1 MGTWGELLNDLK
13 ALAQKGVENP
23 QDVVR
28 GNALSELHDCTGRN
42 TILYAAG
49 HLQKPQIGQNFVSI
63 ADEDVEGFMET
74 IYGLDGDELD
84 LILHS
89 PGGTPNAANSI
100 VEYLRSKFTDLRV
113 IVPQMAMSAAT
124 MLACAAD
131 EIVMGRHSQLGPI
144 DPQMVIQTELGV
156 RMVPAEA
163 ILQQFEMA
171 KEQCDDETTLAVWYP
186 ILRQYGPD
194 LLIQCEH
201 ASDHAQDLV
210 ADWLG
215 RYMFADR
222 DNPAEQAEE
231 AAKALA
237 AREEHLSH
245 GRPLRRDYLQDEL
258 GFEIDDLETPQEF
271 QDRVLTVYH
280 AFNLT
285 FASTNATKLIENHEG
300 RSFVKQVSAAAQQ
313 QPSPEEGPDGA
324 EAGAAMPV
332 EPHEPGEYT

>member
-1 MGTWGELLNDLK
+1 MGTWGELLEELRS
-13 ALAQKGVENP
+13 LGERGVENP

-28 GNALSELHDCTGRN
+28 RRALSDLNDLTGRN

-63 ADEDVEGFMET
+63 ADEDIEGFMET
-74 IYGLDGDELD
+74 IYGLEGEELD

-144 DPQMVIQTELGV
+144 DPQLIIQTELGV
-156 RMVPAEA
+156 RMVPAVA

-171 KEQCDDETTLAVWYP
+171 KAQCDDETTLAVWYP

-201 ASDHAQDLV
+201 ARDHAEDLV

-215 RYMFADR
+215 RYMFVDR
-222 DNPAEQAEE
+222 DDPVEDAER
-231 AAKALA
+231 AARALA

-245 GRPLRRDYLQDEL
+245 GRPLRREYLEDDLE
-258 GFEIDDLETPQEF
+258 FEIDDLETPQEF

-285 FASTNATKLIENHEG
+285 FASTRATKLIENHEG
-300 RSFVKQVSAAAQQ
+300 RSFVKQVNRASQPRPSPDEAESEAAA
-313 QPSPEEGPDGA
+313 
-324 EAGAAMPV
+324 PV
-332 EPHEPGEYT
+332 EAQPAEG